1 LKDLS
6 SADKPLELL
15 EEEEFKVAHPEVE
28 AAFMKK
34 MVKFILIKWLLQPL
48 HIMERDWLKGNLESD
63 CWHC

>member
-6 SADKPLELL
+6 SADKPLELM

-34 MVKFILIKWLLQPL
+34 MVEFILKSGFYSLGTSW
-48 HIMERDWLKGNLESD
+48 KGTG
-63 CWHC
+63 